1 MKVFKD
7 WKSAHS
13 YAVETARACGMS
25 TGIEKTKE
33 FNRTLFA
40 VRLLPRPENRT
51 GSELRMEIVN
61 PNDPI

>member
-13 YAVETARACGMS
+13 YAVELAHSCDMS
-25 TGIEKTKE
+25 AGIEKTKE

-40 VRLLPRPENRT
+40 VSLLPRPENRN
-51 GSELRMEIVN
+51 GHELRMEIVN
-61 PNDPI
+61 PHDPI